1 MGIPIWRSGSQDR
14 RPESPKWHENSKTSV
29 GRNVSYLDLPQGAA
43 WFLKGVNSPF
53 VRVKFNWHPLEGDG
67 KFCLGLCRDISLLFH
82 AFSIFFQCLH
92 VAASS

>member
-14 RPESPKWHENSKTSV
+14 RPESPKWHENSKASV
-29 GRNVSYLDLPQGAA
+29 GRNVSYFDLPKGPA
-43 WFLKGVNSPF
+43 WFLNAVNSPF
-53 VRVKFNWHPLEGDG
+53 VRVKFNWHPLEGDDR
-67 KFCLGLCRDISLLFH
+67 FCLGLCIDSIYII